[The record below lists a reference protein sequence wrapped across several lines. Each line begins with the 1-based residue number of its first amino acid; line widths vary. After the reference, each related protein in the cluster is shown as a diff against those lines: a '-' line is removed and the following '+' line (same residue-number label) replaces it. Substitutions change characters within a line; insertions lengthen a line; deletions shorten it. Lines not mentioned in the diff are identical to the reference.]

1 MSALLDIPEARLRAK
16 LNPAIY
22 VEKTD
27 KDPTCEEVRQAEY
40 VATVRKNFRALKV
53 FAVPNAG
60 RRTMWEANKVK
71 REGLSKGWPDTGT
84 CWDNGRTAWIE
95 WKDGRGSLGDDQ
107 IETLNWLH
115 DQGFPVAVCRTAY
128 GALLFLRSVGAPVN
142 IGGAL

>member
-1 MSALLDIPEARLRAK
+1 MNAFREIPEAPMRAT

-27 KDPTCEEVRQAEY
+27 TDPTCEEVRQAEY
-40 VATVRKNFRALKV
+40 VATVRKNFRKLRV

-60 RRTMWEANKVK
+60 RRTMWEAAKVK

-84 CWDNGRTAWIE
+84 CWEHGRTAWIE
-95 WKDGRGSLGDDQ
+95 WKDGKGRPDESQ
-107 IETLNWLH
+107 IETLNWLYE
-115 DQGFPVAVCRTAY
+115 QGFPVAICRTAY
-128 GALLFLRSVGAPVN
+128 GALMFLRSVGAPVN